1 MTARQ
6 PIPTSVSFM
15 AAMTLKLIIFLNEM
29 KELACRRKWMTGINQ
44 VSGTSAR
51 GRWCPMALS
60 KAASRHLILLKIE
73 NCFHTER
80 RTERF
85 VRLLVNKSRTR
96 IAISAGEVGFFR
108 GPSTN

>member
-1 MTARQ
+1 MSRDGSTANSDKCFIHGRNDFK
-6 PIPTSVSFM
+6 VNY
-15 AAMTLKLIIFLNEM
+15 FLNEM

-96 IAISAGEVGFFR
+96 IAISAGEVGV
-108 GPSTN
+108 